1 MTVSTLGFE
10 HLFIPSSGG
19 SKLTLLMLHGTGGD
33 ENDLVPIFKE
43 LGVASSMLSP
53 RGKVLE
59 NGMPRFFRRTAEGVF
74 DLRDLELRTR
84 ELSDFVGASVREY
97 GLDAHCVV
105 AMGYSNGANIV
116 ASVLL
121 SRPDV
126 LAGAILLRPMLPMI
140 PRSLPDLRSK
150 PIFISAGISDEI
162 IPKESTAR
170 LIDILEKS
178 GADLKVAHQPSG
190 HALVTSDILDS
201 KAWLKDHFIEA
212 KAQGAKTY

>member
-1 MTVSTLGFE
+1 MTANLLGFE
-10 HLFIPSSGG
+10 HLFIRSTGG

-33 ENDLVPIFKE
+33 EYDLVPIFKE

-74 DLRDLELRTR
+74 DLRDLEFRTR
-84 ELSDFVGASVREY
+84 ELSDFVGASVSEY
-97 GLDAHCVV
+97 RLDAHNVV
-105 AMGYSNGANIV
+105 AIGYSNGANIA

-126 LAGAILLRPMLPMI
+126 LAGAILMRPMLPMT

-150 PIFISAGISDEI
+150 PVFISAGISDEV
-162 IPKESTAR
+162 IPKESTAQ
-170 LIDILEKS
+170 LINVMEKS
-178 GADLKVAHQPSG
+178 GADLKIAHQPSG
-190 HALVTSDILDS
+190 HALVASDILDA
-201 KAWLKDHFIEA
+201 KIWLKYHFIEVKA
-212 KAQGAKTY
+212 KGVESN